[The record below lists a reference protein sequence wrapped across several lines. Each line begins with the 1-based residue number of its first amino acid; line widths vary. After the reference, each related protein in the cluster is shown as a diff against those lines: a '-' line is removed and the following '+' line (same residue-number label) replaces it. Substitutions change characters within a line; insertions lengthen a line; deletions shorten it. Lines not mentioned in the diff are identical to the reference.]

1 MLEEQTSEGID
12 SRPSRKILTTYHK
25 PRETVIPE
33 DSEDT
38 FLSSKEPKTN
48 FVDHQAQIEEEE
60 GDLSTSKEGKTVDK
74 TSITSAFND
83 LNPLGWPH

>member
-1 MLEEQTSEGID
+1 M
-12 SRPSRKILTTYHK
+12 
-25 PRETVIPE
+25 PE

-38 FLSSKEPKTN
+38 FLSSKGPKAS
-48 FVDHQAQIEEEE
+48 FVDHRAQTEEEE

-74 TSITSAFND
+74 TSITSAFNA